1 MSVDH
6 LLLCAVCQPRSTS
19 SVKGKGSQRAVNGH
33 VVILITDVVVC
44 VCRSL
49 QKLFSVRVKLEKSTI
64 LPQNTSLIRVPFGHS
79 VLCQEQKKK
88 YAGRTNKQTKIIYLF
103 LIVRNNRYI
112 CVLWHGLW
120 GKTQIAGVHV

>member
-79 VLCQEQKKK
+79 VLCQEQKKNMQ
-88 YAGRTNKQTKIIYLF
+88 AEQTNKKLSIYF
-103 LIVRNNRYI
+103 
-112 CVLWHGLW
+112 
-120 GKTQIAGVHV
+120 